1 MDNCFLKDTCKKYK
15 KDQSCDTSN
24 FCIKLFKINEL
35 FDQCLVSEKQRKHQ
49 SLYIDE
55 DLCDQEAFSSLGQIQ
70 SDILD
75 FVRSGK
81 NLFIYSSNVGN
92 GKTSW
97 ALRMIQSYILN
108 VWPESMLEP
117 RCLFINV
124 PRFFIELK
132 NSINS
137 TNDYINHIKEWVFKV
152 DLVVWD
158 EIGVKS
164 LTSYEHEN
172 LLSLINTRLDKN
184 QSNIYTSNI
193 FGQELLDRVG
203 ERLYSR
209 IVNLSDN
216 IELKGKDK
224 RGI

>member
-1 MDNCFLKDTCKKYK
+1 MDNSGIPTNRQYPQELVADVDLDKYRK
-15 KDQSCDTSN
+15 LAE
-24 FCIKLFKINEL
+24 IK
-35 FDQCLVSEKQRKHQ
+35 
-49 SLYIDE
+49 
-55 DLCDQEAFSSLGQIQ
+55 
-70 SDILD
+70 SDIEN
-75 FVRSGK
+75 FVDVGS
-81 NLFIYSSNVGN
+81 NIFICSQYTGN

-97 ALRMIQSYILN
+97 ALKLLLKYFDS
-108 VWPESMLEP
+108 VWAGNGFKV
-117 RCLFINV
+117 RGLFVNV
-124 PRFFIELK
+124 PTLLLQLK
-132 NSINS
+132 NFSNPLS
-137 TNDYINHIKEWVFKV
+137 EEYKKQLMEV